1 MLKKSDSNVNSENNG
16 KNSVRNS
23 CFISIAPEEGRLNI
37 YVYILEY
44 YLAHR

>member
-1 MLKKSDSNVNSENNG
+1 MLKKSNSNVNSENNG

-23 CFISIAPEEGRLNI
+23 CFISIAPEEESLNI
-37 YVYILEY
+37 YVYIFEY

>member
-1 MLKKSDSNVNSENNG
+1 MLKKSNSNVNSVNNG

-23 CFISIAPEEGRLNI
+23 CFISIAPEEESLNI

>member
-1 MLKKSDSNVNSENNG
+1 MLKKSNSNANSENNG

-23 CFISIAPEEGRLNI
+23 CFISIAPEEESLNI